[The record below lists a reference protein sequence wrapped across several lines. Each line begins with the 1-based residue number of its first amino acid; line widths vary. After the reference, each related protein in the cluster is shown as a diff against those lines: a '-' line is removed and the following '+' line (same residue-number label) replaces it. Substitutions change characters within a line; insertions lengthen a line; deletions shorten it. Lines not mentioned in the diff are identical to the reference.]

1 MCMRGGFHMH
11 VCRLECLWQCMCVC
25 VIVSAYLYHGR
36 EFNEKEETSWWKRKR
51 EEKWHEWMKR
61 RDDIKRS
68 NDDENIEIFLSYTS
82 SQLKL
87 NISIN
92 KILPYR
98 FCLSIWRQSFA
109 LTRSRPPQVMR
120 FSCYRAQIRVPS
132 LHIRV
137 AFLRTLRSC
146 ARPW

>member
-1 MCMRGGFHMH
+1 
-11 VCRLECLWQCMCVC
+11 
-25 VIVSAYLYHGR
+25 
-36 EFNEKEETSWWKRKR
+36 
-51 EEKWHEWMKR
+51 MKR

-98 FCLSIWRQSFA
+98 FCLSI
-109 LTRSRPPQVMR
+109 
-120 FSCYRAQIRVPS
+120 
-132 LHIRV
+132 
-137 AFLRTLRSC
+137 
-146 ARPW
+146 